1 MLGPIMP
8 HINEPRTNSMPHHDS
23 TEHFSMACILCVKN
37 LSPSLSFSF
46 KLMAGMVGVEK
57 LRSVRTLSR
66 LIVPEIYIQ
75 QKKELHFKLPLNWYL
90 EYWEI
95 IGVSQFNWR
104 QLGLELKLLRN
115 ICILSRLVVPE
126 MYIQQK
132 KECHWKLLV
141 CWYLE

>member
-1 MLGPIMP
+1 MNQEQTQCHIMTP
-8 HINEPRTNSMPHHDS
+8 LNTFPWHAS
-23 TEHFSMACILCVKN
+23 FVLKN

-90 EYWEI
+90 EY
-95 IGVSQFNWR
+95 
-104 QLGLELKLLRN
+104 
-115 ICILSRLVVPE
+115 
-126 MYIQQK
+126 
-132 KECHWKLLV
+132 
-141 CWYLE
+141 

>member
-1 MLGPIMP
+1 MNQEQTQRIIMTP
-8 HINEPRTNSMPHHDS
+8 LNTFPWHAS
-23 TEHFSMACILCVKN
+23 FVLKN

-57 LRSVRTLSR
+57 LRSVRTSSR

-126 MYIQQK
+126 MSIQQK